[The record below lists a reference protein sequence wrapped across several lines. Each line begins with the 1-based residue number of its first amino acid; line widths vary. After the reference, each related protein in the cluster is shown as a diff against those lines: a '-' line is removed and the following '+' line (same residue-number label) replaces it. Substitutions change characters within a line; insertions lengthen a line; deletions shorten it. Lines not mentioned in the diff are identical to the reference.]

1 MRRVSTSRVLHAAA
15 CLPAPSAAIWCQ
27 SCAVRCQCGVVV
39 KSLSPA
45 SNVIY
50 VCREQSGGD
59 HVESHTL
66 KE

>member
-1 MRRVSTSRVLHAAA
+1 MPVV
-15 CLPAPSAAIWCQ
+15 
-27 SCAVRCQCGVVV
+27 CGVVV

-66 KE
+66 KEQGTTHMCYCMFFYATLDNKNIVTKGITL